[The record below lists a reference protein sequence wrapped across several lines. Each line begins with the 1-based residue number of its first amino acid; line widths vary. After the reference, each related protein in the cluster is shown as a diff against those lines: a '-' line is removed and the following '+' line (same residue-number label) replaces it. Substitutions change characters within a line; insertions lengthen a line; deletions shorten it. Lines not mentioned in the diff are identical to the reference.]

1 MPYCTVGHL
10 NIRIS
15 YSPLKKN
22 SMSDVAY
29 NTDSFPA
36 LVSTTSKL
44 LQIGETPPVILLGY
58 KERDEAER
66 SLWNMMEN
74 IGVHLEMI
82 GLRRGFADPPIEIWY
97 GKYVPGHSQTT

>member
-1 MPYCTVGHL
+1 
-10 NIRIS
+10 
-15 YSPLKKN
+15 
-22 SMSDVAY
+22 MSDVAY

-36 LVSTTSKL
+36 LVSTTSNL

-66 SLWNMMEN
+66 SFWKMMEN
-74 IGVHLEMI
+74 VGVHLEMI

-97 GKYVPGHSQTT
+97 GKYVPVLFQTT

>member
-1 MPYCTVGHL
+1 
-10 NIRIS
+10 
-15 YSPLKKN
+15 
-22 SMSDVAY
+22 MSDVAY

-36 LVSTTSKL
+36 LLTTISKL
-44 LQIGETPPVILLGY
+44 LEIGEKPPVILLGY

-82 GLRRGFADPPIEIWY
+82 GLRQGFADPLVEIWY
-97 GKYVPGHSQTT
+97 GEYVPILSQTI

>member
-1 MPYCTVGHL
+1 
-10 NIRIS
+10 
-15 YSPLKKN
+15 
-22 SMSDVAY
+22 MSDVTY

-36 LVSTTSKL
+36 LLSATSKL
-44 LQIGETPPVILLGY
+44 LQVGKEPPVILLGY

-82 GLRRGFADPPIEIWY
+82 GLRQGFTDPPIEIWY
-97 GKYVPGHSQTT
+97 GKYTSSQHDMMPIKRE